1 MCECVQCTFSV
12 CALLRMKKQPRKGQK
27 KSIRAYT
34 NPTSTVLGSQRE
46 GLIFSLPLCCQTS
59 QLLASAP
66 STVCVVWSRGLAHGT
81 HLRLRYVLRRGW
93 LDVRFAFSRVA
104 GDASFP
110 ISPFKL
116 QPLRAASTGEVFAI
130 ARCESRLP
138 SARSHLRTGP
148 NCSPF

>member
-1 MCECVQCTFSV
+1 MY
-12 CALLRMKKQPRKGQK
+12 LLRVRIITNEEAAPKRAKKHSSIHQPYLYGAGQPERG
-27 KSIRAYT
+27 IDFFFT
-34 NPTSTVLGSQRE
+34 LVLPN
-46 GLIFSLPLCCQTS
+46 FS
-59 QLLASAP
+59 ASRFSP
-66 STVCVVWSRGLAHGT
+66 FHGVCRLVPAHGT
-81 HLRLRYVLRRGW
+81 HLRLRYVLRRSW

>member
-1 MCECVQCTFSV
+1 MY
-12 CALLRMKKQPRKGQK
+12 LLRVRIITNEEAAPKRAK

-66 STVCVVWSRGLAHGT
+66 STVCVVWSRGPAHGT
-81 HLRLRYVLRRGW
+81 HLRLRYVLRRSW

-138 SARSHLRTGP
+138 VRP
-148 NCSPF
+148 EPFANRAELQPLLV